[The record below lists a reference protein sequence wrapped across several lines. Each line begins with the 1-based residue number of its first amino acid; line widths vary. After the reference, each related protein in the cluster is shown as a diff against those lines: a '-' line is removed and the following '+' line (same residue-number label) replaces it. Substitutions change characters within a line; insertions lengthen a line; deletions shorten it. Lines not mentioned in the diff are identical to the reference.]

1 MGKLH
6 TKNFIPQCA
15 FTLLLFLMCLED
27 LVNISFLQFF
37 FKHIDE
43 LLVLLCFAY
52 LALHIH
58 FVFRKKWQLLYLWL
72 GFMAIGIISSLVYR
86 YQAPVPSFIDAV
98 VVINKFMVGYL
109 TAYVYCCL
117 HPGAL
122 SQRLTGAARLIT
134 ALLFVIALHDLVMTP
149 FFPRGEYRYFTQ
161 SLVLMFPHSTYL
173 SAAMVTLLVL
183 LGYTNKNN
191 RNIPFMLMATF
202 IGMMT
207 LRGKAIAFFALY
219 WMMYLCL
226 VIFRMRNLKA
236 LIVVGVLACIVIGY
250 EQISDYF
257 LTTTRYSPRQIML
270 KDSIPL
276 ALKHFPL
283 GTGFGTFGSTIAA
296 QNYSPLYTQLGY
308 PDNRGMNP
316 LDTAYLTDSF
326 WPEIFAQFGLIGTL
340 LFVGVI
346 ILFVVYSIKT
356 LKKNL
361 IAGFSMLMILIN
373 MLINSTAESSFFNPA
388 SFLLFIIFGM
398 LEAENR
404 HFCNPN
410 ERGVIYGLSDGIR
423 STTHL

>member
-6 TKNFIPQCA
+6 TKNFLPQCA
-15 FTLLLFLMCLED
+15 FTLLLFLMCLEGLTD
-27 LVNISFLQFF
+27 ISILQVF

-43 LLVLLCFAY
+43 LLVLACFAY

-58 FVFRKKWQLLYLWL
+58 FVFRKKWRLVYLWL
-72 GFMAIGIISSLVYR
+72 GFMSIGAVSSLVFR
-86 YQAPVPSFIDAV
+86 YQRPVPVLIDAI

-117 HPGAL
+117 HPDRL
-122 SQRLTGAARLIT
+122 SQRLIGAARLIT
-134 ALLFVIALHDLVMTP
+134 VLLFVIAVHDLVMTP

-161 SLVLMFPHSTYL
+161 SLALMFPHSTYL

-183 LGYTNKNN
+183 LGYTDKDN
-191 RNIPFMLMATF
+191 RNIPFMVMATF

-207 LRGKAIAFFALY
+207 LRGKAIAFFAVY

-226 VIFRMRNLKA
+226 ITFRIRNLTA
-236 LIVVGVLACIVIGY
+236 LIALGAIASIIIGY

-257 LTTTRYSPRQIML
+257 LTTTRFSPRQILL

-276 ALKHFPL
+276 AVEHFPL

-296 QNYSPLYTQLGY
+296 QNYSPLYVQLGY
-308 PDNRGMNP
+308 PGLDGMSPEN
-316 LDTAYLTDSF
+316 TAYLTDSF

-340 LFVGVI
+340 LFVGVL
-346 ILFVVYSIKT
+346 ILFVIYSIKA

-361 IAGFSMLMILIN
+361 LAGFSMLMILIN

-388 SFLLFIIFGM
+388 SFLLFIIFGL

-404 HFCNPN
+404 ISPN
-410 ERGVIYGLSDGIR
+410 TIEGSL
-423 STTHL
+423 THG